1 MTTDTITQAELDEEH
16 AANKNVSNHLTAY
29 LRMAGF
35 KRDANR
41 MVRGNVSVT
50 RLFGRGHILA
60 IVHRDGQ
67 HTNYRLV
74 TVIDALDLVK
84 SLG

>member
-1 MTTDTITQAELDEEH
+1 MTTNTITQAELDEEH
-16 AANKNVSNHLTAY
+16 AANQNVSDHLSAY
-29 LRMAGF
+29 LRLAGF
-35 KRDANR
+35 TRDANR

-67 HTNYRLV
+67 RTSYRLV
-74 TVIDALDLVK
+74 TIVDAMNLVK